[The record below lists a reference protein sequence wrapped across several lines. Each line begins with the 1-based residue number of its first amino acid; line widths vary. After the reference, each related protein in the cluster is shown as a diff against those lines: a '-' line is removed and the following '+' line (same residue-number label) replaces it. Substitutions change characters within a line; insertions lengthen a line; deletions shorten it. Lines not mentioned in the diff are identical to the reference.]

1 MSNRSARK
9 PTARVPRQRCGRWSN
24 SPLPEPQNQKGL
36 PRPLGSR
43 RLQRVLRRRG
53 QARRPGRRA
62 HRDDN
67 ALHIAEAM
75 IILPDHA
82 GRAAAI
88 KKALAE
94 KGYQMSYPSIRH
106 GLGQLRAHGEASVAE
121 DGRTWTAQ
129 QQMIGFQRED
139 LWRISISGFATRVE
153 QRTEYR
159 WVTRLRTTMRPWEC
173 ICAGRWSLPHLNRE
187 EANAHRH
194 VPLYSGCSIGR
205 GRVGGC
211 GFGK

>member
-1 MSNRSARK
+1 VQRKQARSREGELSWPRVQCQDRPIMSNRSARK

-106 GLGQLRAHGEASVAE
+106 GLGQLRARCEASVAC
-121 DGRTWTAQ
+121 Q
-129 QQMIGFQRED
+129 QRCRRRCSSARFRFNGEP
-139 LWRISISGFATRVE
+139 ATE
-153 QRTEYR
+153 
-159 WVTRLRTTMRPWEC
+159 
-173 ICAGRWSLPHLNRE
+173 
-187 EANAHRH
+187 
-194 VPLYSGCSIGR
+194 PL
-205 GRVGGC
+205 
-211 GFGK
+211 